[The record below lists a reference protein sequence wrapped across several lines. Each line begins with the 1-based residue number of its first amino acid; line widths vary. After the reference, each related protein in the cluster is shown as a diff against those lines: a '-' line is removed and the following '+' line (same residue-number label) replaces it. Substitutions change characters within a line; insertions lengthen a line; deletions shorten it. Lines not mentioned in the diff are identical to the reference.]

1 VKEKNLLFIDLLST
15 QQSIGEIIRYRIS
28 PHIKLILA
36 AKAKKEEETKKPAVA
51 ADKKDGNKKGELK
64 NEKKETK
71 SAITIVSMDENKK
84 NVEADL
90 IKYEN
95 ELKELEKIKKENINM
110 VCYGL
115 PDVIMQ
121 LQQIPIS

>member
-1 VKEKNLLFIDLLST
+1 LST

-36 AKAKKEEETKKPAVA
+36 AKTKKEEETKKPAVA

-64 NEKKETK
+64 NEKKESK
-71 SAITIVSMDENKK
+71 SAITIVTIDESKK

-121 LQQIPIS
+121 LQQTPIT